1 MKKTGMLL
9 VLALLLAVSSA
20 FIPGTASAE
29 SAIRVPLSMSY
40 NSTYWW
46 RGIELNGKGVGVL
59 WLGAGLELAGT
70 GLTFYVYSAVP
81 EDYLVQSDTST
92 PETQVHRDYQKSI
105 TEFDYGFS
113 YEKTIGEMLTI
124 GAGLYYV
131 HYPFYDELNPAA
143 INTSFIE
150 GSVFVGIKTVLN
162 PKVTFFYDYFLEE
175 RTGTDGRKTPVDR
188 NYYVNFALSQALIE
202 SQGFTFT
209 LGGWVGYYDNA
220 YYELK
225 GWSDAGVTLGFV
237 HTHGDATFGAN
248 FNYARSL
255 SKDFQLQYT
264 TAGADPSIGN
274 VGVLKNHLW
283 VEFEVTY
290 KI

>member
-1 MKKTGMLL
+1 MNKNYSIIFA
-9 VLALLLAVSSA
+9 ALLLFSLGITVPADL
-20 FIPGTASAE
+20 SAE

-46 RGIELNGKGVGVL
+46 RGVELNGKGVGVL

-70 GLTFYVYSAVP
+70 GLTFNVYSAVP

-92 PETQVHRDYQKSI
+92 PERQANRDYQKSI

-113 YEKTIGEMLTI
+113 YERAIGDMLTV
-124 GAGLYYV
+124 GASLYYV
-131 HYPFYDELNPAA
+131 HYPFYDELDPAA
-143 INTSFIE
+143 LDTSFIE
-150 GSVFVGIKTVLN
+150 GSIFIGVKTILN
-162 PKVTFFYDYFLEE
+162 PKVTFFYDYFTEE
-175 RTGTDGRKTPVDR
+175 RIGADGEETPVNED
-188 NYYVNFALSQALIE
+188 YYIHFALSQPLIE
-202 SQGFTFT
+202 SQGFTFS
-209 LGGWVGYYDNA
+209 LGGWVGYYNNA
-220 YYELK
+220 YYEAS
-225 GWSDAGVTLGFV
+225 GWSDAGATLAFT
-237 HTHGDATFGAN
+237 HTHGDATFTGN

-255 SKDFQLQYT
+255 TKDFQVEYT
-264 TAGADPSIGN
+264 D

>member
-1 MKKTGMLL
+1 MKKSGMLL
-9 VLALLLAVSSA
+9 FMALLLAASSV
-20 FIPGTASAE
+20 FIPGTSSAE

-46 RGIELNGKGVGVL
+46 RGVELNGKGVGVL

-92 PETQVHRDYQKSI
+92 PERQANRDYQKSI
-105 TEFDYGFS
+105 TEFDYGLS
-113 YEKTIGEMLTI
+113 YERSIGDMITI

-131 HYPFYDELNPAA
+131 HYPFFDELDPAA
-143 INTSFIE
+143 LDTSFIE
-150 GSVFVGIKTVLN
+150 GSVFVGVKTILN
-162 PKVTFFYDYFLEE
+162 PKVTFFYDYFMEE
-175 RTGTDGRKTPVDR
+175 RIGADGEATPVNQD
-188 NYYVNFALSQALIE
+188 YYINFALSQALIE
-202 SQGFTFT
+202 AQGFTFS
-209 LGGWVGYYDNA
+209 LGGWVGYYNNA
-220 YYELK
+220 YFELS

-237 HTHGDATFGAN
+237 HTQGDATFTGN

-255 SKDFQLQYT
+255 TKDFQKEYT
-264 TAGADPSIGN
+264 N
-274 VGVLKNHLW
+274 VTGMGVLKNHLW

>member
-1 MKKTGMLL
+1 MKRSFA
-9 VLALLLAVSSA
+9 VFLATAALFAAVIVMPA
-20 FIPGTASAE
+20 GVQAE
-29 SAIRVPLSMSY
+29 SAIRVPLSVSY

-46 RGIELNGKGVGVL
+46 RGVELNGKGVGVL

-92 PETQVHRDYQKSI
+92 PETQAHRDYQKSI

-113 YEKTIGEMLTI
+113 YEKAVTDIVTV

-131 HYPFYDELNPAA
+131 HYPFYDELIADA
-143 INTSFIE
+143 IDTSFIE
-150 GSVFVGIKTVLN
+150 GSVFIGVKTILN
-162 PKVTFFYDYFLEE
+162 PKVTLFYDYFLEE
-175 RTGTDGRKTPVDR
+175 RKGADGENTPVNQD
-188 NYYVNFALSQALIE
+188 YYVNFALSHALIDA
-202 SQGFTFT
+202 QGFTFT
-209 LGGWVGYYDNA
+209 LGGWVGYYNNA

-225 GWSDAGVTLGFV
+225 GWSDAGVTVGFV
-237 HTHGDATFGAN
+237 HTRGDATFGAN

-255 SKDFQLQYT
+255 TSDFQTKYSTL
-264 TAGADPSIGN
+264 GADPAICN

-283 VEFEVTY
+283 VEFEITY